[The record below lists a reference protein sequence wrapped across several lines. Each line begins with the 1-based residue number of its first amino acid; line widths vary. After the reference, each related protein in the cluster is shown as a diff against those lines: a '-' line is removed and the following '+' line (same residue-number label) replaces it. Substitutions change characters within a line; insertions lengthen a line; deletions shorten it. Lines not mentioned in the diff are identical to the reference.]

1 MSEMFSG
8 LEESTIM
15 DGNFAAK
22 GDSKMFEES
31 KKLQIGG
38 GSFLVSADKKGKGLE
53 ESDSEGMTT
62 SFNSFLLPT
71 TDPHSFSDE
80 GPEMF
85 KGLEQSTLTNG
96 VFVSQGSGKMFEKSK
111 NLFISGG
118 NYSVTGTGTKARKS
132 KNTAKPSQQGVCI
145 IVWYFLRLLIAHTP
159 YSGYRSAQ
167 PGEFHGTLVDY
178 VS

>member
-8 LEESTIM
+8 LEDTTIVE
-15 DGNFAAK
+15 GNFTAK
-22 GDSKMFEES
+22 GDSKMFDES

-38 GSFLVSADKKGKGLE
+38 GSFLATTDKKGKSLE

-62 SFNSFLLPT
+62 SFNSFSLLT
-71 TDPHSFSDE
+71 TDPYPFSDE

-96 VFVSQGSGKMFEKSK
+96 VFVSQGSAKMFEKSK

-118 NYSVTGTGTKARKS
+118 NYTVSGTGTKARKS

-145 IVWYFLRLLIAHTP
+145 IVWYFLHLLIECTL
-159 YSGYRSAQ
+159 YSAYRSAQ
-167 PGEFHGTLVDY
+167 PAEFYGTLVDY
-178 VS
+178 V